1 MTTTSADTGSS
12 RSFLPVDEAR
22 AVVTGW
28 LQARWHVKHPRVR
41 RAK

>member
-22 AVVTGW
+22 AAILDGETR
-28 LQARWHVKHPRVR
+28 L
-41 RAK
+41 